1 MAPPRS
7 ARGYS
12 WINTARAKR
21 IHLEEAIGLVTLTTT
36 LAYFDGC
43 IAFQYPYGCVKA
55 QAASNFITN
64 ARLLA
69 MRSLLFTS
77 FSHDPLP
84 HLATCFPLL
93 TPLPPFPYFSPFSS
107 PHPLSGMKFCNG
119 WHAHTRT
126 YAGKHAST
134 NAHVMVQCYSI
145 CTCP

>member
-21 IHLEEAIGLVTLTTT
+21 IHLEEAIGLVTLTTVYSVPKPFW
-36 LAYFDGC
+36 LR
-43 IAFQYPYGCVKA
+43 Q
-55 QAASNFITN
+55 S
-64 ARLLA
+64 
-69 MRSLLFTS
+69 TS
-77 FSHDPLP
+77 CFELHNERATFSHEE
-84 HLATCFPLL
+84 LAFHFFFPRPSTTPCYMLSFAYPTAALPLL
-93 TPLPPFPYFSPFSS
+93 QPFFLTA
-107 PHPLSGMKFCNG
+107 PLSGMKFCNG